1 MDSTTIYWKQPFKKA
16 SLSKPKRW
24 LWWRWKRWLCW
35 SKENICLWRHCGSIL
50 PPPSNKLDDFCVF
63 LDLSIKSINV
73 KMRELWKVTS
83 VMCVIFYHGSTRNF
97 GRETS
102 KLNKDAKCLQTH
114 SSPKACQTLL
124 LLLLLLPLLLFIL
137 IIRLKSSCFCTSKLF
152 SFSFQWSPPLFRS
165 DGHSG
170 SANAP
175 GRSPLLPLH
184 ARPLPDRHK
193 WQWLHQA
200 GRDSLPQ
207 EKPTNLSLTK
217 ISVTETKFSSRGRR
231 QLLRCSHTKTIPAQR
246 QWGGSHIDFS
256 SFLTVI
262 HPFIQLIQNAN
273 RPGSRNGSSPPIS
286 SWPACSQVFCWWLGW
301 GAAFNCTYKVS
312 NIFEAR

>member
-1 MDSTTIYWKQPFKKA
+1 
-16 SLSKPKRW
+16 
-24 LWWRWKRWLCW
+24 
-35 SKENICLWRHCGSIL
+35 
-50 PPPSNKLDDFCVF
+50 
-63 LDLSIKSINV
+63 
-73 KMRELWKVTS
+73 MRELWKVTS

-193 WQWLHQA
+193 RQWLHQA

-207 EKPTNLSLTK
+207 EKPTNRLLSLTK

-246 QWGGSHIDFS
+246 QWGGSHHWLFLFFDSDTSIHSVNTKRKS
-256 SFLTVI
+256 SRFPEWLQPP
-262 HPFIQLIQNAN
+262 HPLLARLLSGLLLVAWLRGCFQLHLQGVKYIW
-273 RPGSRNGSSPPIS
+273 GSLKSVPSLPYHN
-286 SWPACSQVFCWWLGW
+286 
-301 GAAFNCTYKVS
+301 
-312 NIFEAR
+312 